1 MPFLS
6 AGNWGGLGLHLR
18 GNVIA
23 FEQAASKQKWLEM
36 HTDTHF
42 ASMYLA
48 EAVALQMRFFDHFL
62 KGEENGFDREPP
74 VLLTIRD
81 PRGFIRRKESEWP
94 LARTSGSRYALD
106 ASNMALRR
114 GGRSCGRDGAIRR
127 SGDGRDVPQRA
138 VRRGHRV
145 HRPARGEALRR
156 RRRRPT
162 WTCS

>member
-23 FEQAASKQKWLEM
+23 YEQAASKQKWLEM

-48 EAVALQMRFFDHFL
+48 EAVALQKRFFDHFL
-62 KGEENGFDREPP
+62 KGEENGFEREPP

-81 PRGFIRRKESEWP
+81 PRGFVRRKESEWP
-94 LARTSGSRYALD
+94 LARTAVG
-106 ASNMALRR
+106 ALRAR
-114 GGRSCGRDGAIRR
+114 CVRPCRCARR
-127 SGDGRDVPQRA
+127 A
-138 VRRGHRV
+138 
-145 HRPARGEALRR
+145 RPRPRR
-156 RRRRPT
+156 RV
-162 WTCS
+162 